1 MFRGQSLGRL
11 WIPLVAL
18 ESLLAT
24 RREVLG
30 SLWSR
35 HTWAAWAALV
45 RPLKIF
51 KFLIMYLKIIP
62 IEQVLSHLI
71 STWEASIIFTCNFK
85 HTNFELAP
93 EGVILDPKSSKMI
106 PAFNILSLLER
117 KRITRSLS
125 CKYSP
130 LTGASYWAIET
141 FPGCNRLEGF
151 RGFANE
157 KNLLVANLGS
167 KHMFLFWV
175 WAFEVFQN
183 TPKVKSDESWVK
195 IHSIKS
201 QFEPSGAYVTQHA
214 HYNYT

>member
-93 EGVILDPKSSKMI
+93 EGAILDPKSSKII
-106 PAFNILSLLER
+106 PAFYILSLLER

-125 CKYSP
+125 CKNSP

-167 KHMFLFWV
+167 KHMFLFE
-175 WAFEVFQN
+175 FE
-183 TPKVKSDESWVK
+183 
-195 IHSIKS
+195 HLSICKDFFLSKDLKS
-201 QFEPSGAYVTQHA
+201 QVWWRLS
-214 HYNYT
+214 

>member
-85 HTNFELAP
+85 HTNFLA
-93 EGVILDPKSSKMI
+93 SSRRRHFRSQKLKDNSSVQHSI
-106 PAFNILSLLER
+106 
-117 KRITRSLS
+117 ITREKTDYAQLILQVFASNWRQLLS
-125 CKYSP
+125 HWNFS
-130 LTGASYWAIET
+130 
-141 FPGCNRLEGF
+141 R
-151 RGFANE
+151 
-157 KNLLVANLGS
+157 
-167 KHMFLFWV
+167 M
-175 WAFEVFQN
+175 
-183 TPKVKSDESWVK
+183 
-195 IHSIKS
+195 
-201 QFEPSGAYVTQHA
+201 
-214 HYNYT
+214 